1 MSTAAS
7 HASFLLPLEQPLRRA
22 PLTGALCKSALTRAF
37 RPTFS
42 FCMAL
47 RASLT
52 EFTTFT
58 MLIWLSDSSC
68 NTQKWERRINT
79 YVHSQTFLIN
89 RRHPRLCSQP
99 SRQVVLSVY
108 AGMTRDF
115 FFFLHESCQ
124 NVVWKSRIACLRK
137 HICIGTWQSFHYG
150 WTIRILHELLVFFSC
165 YSVFWKNSFSKFV

>member
-68 NTQKWERRINT
+68 NTQSGSKEWTRMFMHNHFWSIGIT
-79 YVHSQTFLIN
+79 QGFVHNLPDRWCFPFMQGWHVI
-89 RRHPRLCSQP
+89 
-99 SRQVVLSVY
+99 
-108 AGMTRDF
+108 

-124 NVVWKSRIACLRK
+124 NVAWKSRIACLRK

-150 WTIRILHELLVFFSC
+150 WTIRKWHELLVFFSC